1 MFLIS
6 FTSHSSAPSTQPKGF
21 GLIELLVSIS
31 IMVIIAS
38 VVLVR
43 QSSFNGA
50 VLLRSQAYEIALE
63 LRNAQ
68 LNAVS
73 STGQGGVF
81 RAMVGVHFDT
91 ANPNTYRIFRD
102 STSGSNSDNFYNASE
117 EFGQQG
123 LIDPRFVISQIRADG
138 SVISGTDLS
147 VVFERPNF
155 DARFFDAANSEVTAA
170 IVEIDVRRVGTVGT
184 GSGDVRTVEVTS
196 AGQVAVQ

>member
-6 FTSHSSAPSTQPKGF
+6 SILRSKDTPIAQRGF

-50 VLLRSQAYEIALE
+50 VLLRSQAYEIALQ
-63 LRNAQ
+63 LRDAQ

-73 STGQGGVF
+73 ATGQGGAF
-81 RAMVGVHFDT
+81 RSIIGVHFDT
-91 ANPNTYRIFRD
+91 TNPGTYRVFRD
-102 STSGSNSDNFYNASE
+102 ADDDSFYDAAE

-123 LIDPRFVISQIRADG
+123 LMDPRFAIDEIRADG
-138 SVISGTDLS
+138 SVITSTDLS

-155 DARFFDAANSEVTAA
+155 DAEFFEGPGSDIAAAT
-170 IVEIDVRRVGTVGT
+170 IEIDIRLVGST
-184 GSGDVRTVEVTS
+184 GSGPGDVRTVEVTS